1 MIKIS
6 HAERVSMNYCA
17 LIQTGLG
24 TMNRLVLVVITMF
37 FLTNSQIFA
46 QQGTSA
52 APPDVAFSE
61 SSTDVAFWVA
71 YWGKPR
77 VVLFGPAEEAFNT
90 NVQPVVFPW
99 NIDDNPLNPNILD
112 ANVQYLQDHA
122 SDRFYIEGY
131 ASSEGDLGY
140 NLTLSRRRAAWVK
153 QVLISKGIAENRIKL
168 AVPWGELF
176 PVCPDSNDE
185 CLSKN
190 RLVRFVYSPN

>member
-1 MIKIS
+1 M
-6 HAERVSMNYCA
+6 
-17 LIQTGLG
+17 LFFTGIE
-24 TMNRLVLVVITMF
+24 T
-37 FLTNSQIFA
+37 FA
-46 QQGTSA
+46 QQSPSPGST
-52 APPDVAFSE
+52 DVAFSE
-61 SSTDVAFWVA
+61 SPTDVAFWVA

-112 ANVQYLQDHA
+112 ADVQYLKDHA
-122 SDRFYIEGY
+122 SARFYIEGY

-140 NLTLSRRRAAWVK
+140 NLALSRRRASWVK
-153 QVLISKGIAENRIKL
+153 QVLISKGIAENRIVL
-168 AVPWGELF
+168 GVPWGELF
-176 PVCPDSNDE
+176 PVCPEFNDE